1 MGSGHYPVFNVALGG
16 SRPYEWGKLAC
27 RIVHVNRHRTIAEPL
42 CGLGFMSGW
51 MGGVSR
57 YRFRREALCPV
68 PCDAKMY
75 PMRKA
80 TLRDLRYRF
89 SVVEDLLDGGEEI
102 QITRRKRV
110 IARLL
115 PAEPAASPRRPDF
128 FARLK
133 QLYRGKALKVTGAEL
148 IASERDRS

>member
-1 MGSGHYPVFNVALGG
+1 
-16 SRPYEWGKLAC
+16 
-27 RIVHVNRHRTIAEPL
+27 
-42 CGLGFMSGW
+42 
-51 MGGVSR
+51 
-57 YRFRREALCPV
+57 
-68 PCDAKMY
+68 MY